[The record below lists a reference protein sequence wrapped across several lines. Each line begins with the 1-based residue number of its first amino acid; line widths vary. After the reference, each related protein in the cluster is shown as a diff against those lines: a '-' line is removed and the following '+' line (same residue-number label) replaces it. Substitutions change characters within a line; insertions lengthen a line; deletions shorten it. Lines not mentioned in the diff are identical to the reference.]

1 LEFNI
6 KEEGAGQK
14 HSPTKDFSLM
24 KAKLA
29 KWDDEQKVYVCIS
42 KQTLDKLSRGHSV
55 FYLMPRLYQE

>member
-1 LEFNI
+1 MPLTEDLEFNI

-29 KWDDEQKVYVCIS
+29 K
-42 KQTLDKLSRGHSV
+42 
-55 FYLMPRLYQE
+55 